1 MKECPKCGSKYGDN
15 NSNYCIDCGS
25 RLFDLNSSKKPTS
38 NIGKHKKRGQYKTGD
53 YARDLRIA
61 EELYKIYDKNSV
73 ARLDNVNGHLL
84 AAQTR
89 KMDILIEQ
97 NNRIISLLEKIT
109 NKPYNSDSIDLIR
122 SYIILFVLTSTPYF
136 SPNLITVPFNV
147 PISVFIFF

>member
-1 MKECPKCGSKYGDN
+1 MNIHIMLRHQVKKEII

-73 ARLDNVNGHLL
+73 TRLDNVNGHLL

-109 NKPYNSDSIDLIR
+109 NKP
-122 SYIILFVLTSTPYF
+122 
-136 SPNLITVPFNV
+136 
-147 PISVFIFF
+147 

>member
-1 MKECPKCGSKYGDN
+1 MNIHIMLRYQVKKEIIILYSGDIEKVIRWKNVQKCGSKYGDN

-109 NKPYNSDSIDLIR
+109 NKP
-122 SYIILFVLTSTPYF
+122 
-136 SPNLITVPFNV
+136 
-147 PISVFIFF
+147 

>member
-1 MKECPKCGSKYGDN
+1 MKECPKCG
-15 NSNYCIDCGS
+15 SNYCIDCGS

-109 NKPYNSDSIDLIR
+109 NKP
-122 SYIILFVLTSTPYF
+122 
-136 SPNLITVPFNV
+136 
-147 PISVFIFF
+147 

>member
-1 MKECPKCGSKYGDN
+1 MKECPKCGSKYGYN

-73 ARLDNVNGHLL
+73 TRLDNVNGHLL

-109 NKPYNSDSIDLIR
+109 NKP
-122 SYIILFVLTSTPYF
+122 
-136 SPNLITVPFNV
+136 
-147 PISVFIFF
+147 

>member
-1 MKECPKCGSKYGDN
+1 MKECPKCGIKYGDN

-73 ARLDNVNGHLL
+73 TRLDNVNGHLL

-109 NKPYNSDSIDLIR
+109 NKP
-122 SYIILFVLTSTPYF
+122 
-136 SPNLITVPFNV
+136 
-147 PISVFIFF
+147 

>member
-15 NSNYCIDCGS
+15 NSKYCIDCGS

-89 KMDILIEQ
+89 KMDTLIEQ

-109 NKPYNSDSIDLIR
+109 NKP
-122 SYIILFVLTSTPYF
+122 
-136 SPNLITVPFNV
+136 
-147 PISVFIFF
+147 

>member
-1 MKECPKCGSKYGDN
+1 MKECPKCGSKYEDN

-109 NKPYNSDSIDLIR
+109 NKP
-122 SYIILFVLTSTPYF
+122 
-136 SPNLITVPFNV
+136 
-147 PISVFIFF
+147 